1 MIDPQRTHHQ
11 ILISLSS
18 SLENNNMRVS
28 AARTVCYE
36 RHVNAS
42 VASFQI
48 QRRAQLFVV
57 GTGVVT
63 VMRGEGWMAL
73 LEMS

>member
-1 MIDPQRTHHQ
+1 
-11 ILISLSS
+11 
-18 SLENNNMRVS
+18 MRVS